1 MTGTSLKVI
10 TTANYVQPICYTAAT
25 ELPLLPIDLD
35 FAEWRRPRPPDGRD
49 TWSLP
54 RQAWCYHKRFLCASN
69 ADSLF

>member
-35 FAEWRRPRPPDGRD
+35 FAEAPSPAGRAGHL
-49 TWSLP
+49 SLP